1 MTLDVA
7 DLLKHK
13 ALNAWGLFLLLSVP
27 MCLFNINAMLDTEI
41 SSPEG
46 ISSMIGYSVRWA
58 IPFIYLVVA
67 ASSIRILFSGP
78 FPIWWLRNRKY
89 IGLVFAVAMAW
100 QGLFIFILSTFY
112 RDYYFAQVYYFRDEL
127 EGSVGYIFLAA
138 MVITSF
144 QFARKRVNQM
154 QWKLIQKGGV
164 YFLWAYAFSV
174 YWWNLFYYPYLEGY
188 AYPEIHDYLFYG
200 AGFVVFAARIAAWGK
215 MRYQAIDRDP
225 SRDQTSG
232 PVRLLGGLMVAVG
245 LWAAATGHYWYDLVS
260 AVVSGPLWSQELTLW
275 LPFWPFEPFMP
286 LFIIGIG
293 TMLITK
299 GRSESAITAAASK
312 A

>member
-1 MTLDVA
+1 MMLNLA

-13 ALNAWGLFLLLSVP
+13 ALNTWGLFLLLSVP
-27 MCLFNINAMLDTEI
+27 MCLFNLEAMNKTDMT
-41 SSPEG
+41 SPEG

-67 ASSIRILFSGP
+67 ASSIRLLFSGP
-78 FPIWWLRNRKY
+78 FPVWWLRNRKY

-112 RDYYFAQVYYFRDEL
+112 RDYYFEQVYYFRDEL
-127 EGSVGYIFLAA
+127 EGSVGYIFLVA

-174 YWWNLFYYPYLEGY
+174 YWWNLFYYPYHEGY
-188 AYPEIHDYLFYG
+188 AYPETHDYLFYG
-200 AGFVVFAARIAAWGK
+200 AGFLVFVARIAAWGK
-215 MRYQAIDRDP
+215 VRHQSIASDP
-225 SRDQTSG
+225 DLRQTSG
-232 PVRLLGGLMVAVG
+232 LIKILGSIMIAVG
-245 LWAAATGHYWYDLVS
+245 LVASVTGHHWFDSVS

-286 LFIIGIG
+286 LFIIGLG
-293 TMLITK
+293 TYLLTR
-299 GRSESAITAAASK
+299 GRQAPRLVTAAS
-312 A
+312 